1 MSQPI
6 SVTAEVLRHGLIA
19 AMTSASVDALAH
31 GAGAYVV
38 PFPR

>member
-6 SVTAEVLRHGLIA
+6 SVAAEVLRHGLIA

-31 GAGAYVV
+31 GAGVYAV